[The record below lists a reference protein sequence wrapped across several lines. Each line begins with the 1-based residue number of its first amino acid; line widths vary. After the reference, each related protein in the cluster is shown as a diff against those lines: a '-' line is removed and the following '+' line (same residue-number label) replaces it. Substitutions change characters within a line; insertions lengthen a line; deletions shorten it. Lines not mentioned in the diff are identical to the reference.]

1 MQNSE
6 RMDKSENIKQILI
19 SELGKPTKQEQEQII
34 ADSNLTFIKNEI
46 PQLINQKKSKAFF
59 ATTTTI
65 LTFAIIGLLGYNF
78 YQAGSSLNLLYVLIA
93 CIILA
98 ATAGYEWA
106 GLNKKTVIYRVLEVL
121 NETDTPGPEE

>member
-1 MQNSE
+1 
-6 RMDKSENIKQILI
+6 MDKTEHIKQLLI
-19 SELGKPTKQEQEQII
+19 TELGKPTRQEQEEII
-34 ADSNLTFIKNEI
+34 STTNLTFIKQQI

-65 LTFAIIGLLGYNF
+65 LTFAIIGLLRYNF
-78 YQAGSSLNLLYVLIA
+78 YRAGSSLNLLYVLVA

-106 GLNKKTVIYRVLEVL
+106 GLNKKELIYKLL
-121 NETDTPGPEE
+121 NILNDSDDPVQEE